1 MMNMGM
7 LPRAD
12 MDVTDLAHYA
22 PV

>member
-22 PV
+22 LV

>member
-1 MMNMGM
+1 MNMGM